1 MMVEVR
7 WLENYRFLAEARGFK
22 VEIDQRVEEGG
33 EGRGFKPTELLL
45 SAVASCFMTNLVKM
59 LRFRGIK
66 FSELRAR
73 AFTEGAKVVVE
84 VTTDAGCEEL
94 FRAAEETCKI
104 SNMLKQV
111 EFRLKAKQ
119 ANNLID

>member
-59 LRFRGIK
+59 LRFRGIE

-84 VTTDAGCEEL
+84 VTTDA
-94 FRAAEETCKI
+94 
-104 SNMLKQV
+104 V
-111 EFRLKAKQ
+111 
-119 ANNLID
+119 

>member
-1 MMVEVR
+1 M
-7 WLENYRFLAEARGFK
+7 
-22 VEIDQRVEEGG
+22 
-33 EGRGFKPTELLL
+33 P
-45 SAVASCFMTNLVKM
+45 
-59 LRFRGIK
+59 
-66 FSELRAR
+66 
-73 AFTEGAKVVVE
+73 
-84 VTTDAGCEEL
+84 CEEL